1 MGGVYVVADAAELAG
16 PADQLRQRVPAER
29 MVDSESVPSPDE
41 LSRLAAILRG
51 HHDGEGPS
59 ATSELATGIPGLVR
73 LTDQA
78 VLALQGAD
86 GDPEME
92 WEDAVMLWRES
103 LPDGDGRPNSLT
115 GRSDE
120 ELLAVIDE
128 LRSLVGELVTDT
140 ETGWKLYYS
149 ATS

>member
-1 MGGVYVVADAAELAG
+1 MSGVYFVADETELAG
-16 PADQLRQRVPAER
+16 PVGQLRQRVPADR
-29 MVDSESVPSPDE
+29 VLDSDGLPSPDE

-51 HHDGEGPS
+51 QHDGEGPS
-59 ATSELATGIPGLVR
+59 VTSELATGVPGVVQ

-92 WEDAVMLWRES
+92 WDDAVALWRES
-103 LPDGDGRPNSLT
+103 LSGDVGQVNSLT
-115 GRSDE
+115 GRSDD
-120 ELLAVIDE
+120 ELLTMIDE
-128 LRSLVGELVTDT
+128 LRVLVGELVTDS

-149 ATS
+149 AT